1 MDNLDIDE
9 LYEILYC
16 VNKESRCLG
25 EFTTPTQFTQDVM
38 TILDSA
44 EKKIRETIVW
54 KKLRNE
60 PARKRQTHQQRT
72 K

>member
-1 MDNLDIDE
+1 MDNLNIYEID
-9 LYEILYC
+9 EILYC
-16 VNKESRCLG
+16 VNKERRHLG
-25 EFTTPTQFTQDVM
+25 ELTTPTTFTQHAM
-38 TILDSA
+38 TVLDSA

-60 PARKRQTHQQRT
+60 APRKRQTHQQRT

>member
-16 VNKESRCLG
+16 VNKESRKLG
-25 EFTTPTQFTQDVM
+25 KFTTPTEFTQYEM
-38 TILDSA
+38 TVLDSA

-54 KKLRNE
+54 QKLRNE
-60 PARKRQTHQQRT
+60 APRKRQTHQQRT